1 VTGSTRTAAPHARYR
16 ERIAE
21 VLAAA
26 TRGPILGPPGSGWTI
41 HMTRFQPDRVPWAR
55 VVQRGPGRAE
65 LVTTDF
71 YDDDRVAIS
80 DGAVDTSAGTAVV
93 RQFPDDAAL
102 PSLRH
107 ILASVDEPTVVRYR
121 PGSRCT
127 MRANTTDGLRWLKVY
142 GGGIEAQWAD
152 ASAARWRASTRGE
165 LGFLVAEP
173 DHVDVRLAA
182 EWQRA
187 VPGQP
192 IARELRQTGAIQLTR
207 QLGTALATLSRSSL
221 VPSRTTTRGDELAR
235 TERAIRRVARTV
247 PNLAEALGARAQR
260 LADAVTS
267 LPAAHALPI
276 HGSPHEHQWLHDGD
290 GHLGLVDFDRWAL
303 GEPEL
308 DAATF
313 LGELHFEH
321 DLADGLPELSAAVS
335 EGYTEGAVP
344 LDHRVVHW
352 YLAHKLLAKVV
363 RTAFAL
369 RVDGDERASRHLNTV
384 DDYVRR
390 W

>member
-1 VTGSTRTAAPHARYR
+1 VTGSTPPATLHARYR
-16 ERIAE
+16 DRIAG
-21 VLAAA
+21 VLAEAA
-26 TRGPILGPPGSGWTI
+26 LGPIGGPPATGWTI
-41 HMTRFQPDRVPWAR
+41 HMARFQPGRGPWAR
-55 VVQRGPGRAE
+55 VVQRGPGPAE

-71 YDDDRVAIS
+71 YDD
-80 DGAVDTSAGTAVV
+80 GPAVV

-107 ILASVDEPTVVRYR
+107 LLASVGEPAVVRYR
-121 PGSRCT
+121 PDSRCT
-127 MRANTTDGLRWLKVY
+127 VRATVTDGVRWLKVY
-142 GGGIEAQWAD
+142 GGGIEAQRAD
-152 ASAARWRASTRGE
+152 ESAARWRASARGE
-165 LGFLVAEP
+165 LGFVVAEP
-173 DHVDVRLAA
+173 DHVDVRSAA

-192 IARELRQTGAIQLTR
+192 IAGALRDTGATQLGR
-207 QLGTALATLSRSSL
+207 RLGTALATLSRSSL

-235 TERAIRRVARTV
+235 TGRGIRRVARTV

-267 LPAAHALPI
+267 LPAARVLPI
-276 HGSPHEHQWLHDGD
+276 HGSPHEHQWLHDGE
-290 GHLGLVDFDRWAL
+290 GRLGLVDFDRWAL

-321 DLADGLPELSAAVS
+321 DLGDGLTELDEAVS
-335 EGYTEGAVP
+335 EGYAEGALP
-344 LDHRVVHW
+344 LDRRVLHW

-363 RTAFAL
+363 RTTFAL
-369 RVDGDERASRHLNTV
+369 RVDGDERASRHLDTV
-384 DDYVRR
+384 DTMIRHG
-390 W
+390 

>member
-1 VTGSTRTAAPHARYR
+1 VTGSTRPATAHARYR
-16 ERIAE
+16 DRIAE

-26 TRGPILGPPGSGWTI
+26 ARGPVGGPPASGWTI
-41 HMTRFQPDRVPWAR
+41 HMARFQPGHGPWAT
-55 VVQRGPGRAE
+55 VVQRGPGLAE

-71 YDDDRVAIS
+71 Y

-102 PSLRH
+102 PSLRR
-107 ILASVDEPTVVRYR
+107 LLDSVERPAVVRYR

-127 MRANTTDGLRWLKVY
+127 VRANSTNGIRWLKVY
-142 GGGIEAQWAD
+142 GGGIEAQRAD

-187 VPGQP
+187 VPGRS
-192 IARELRQTGAIQLTR
+192 IAPALREAGAAQLAR
-207 QLGTALATLSRSSL
+207 RLGTALATLSRSSL
-221 VPSRTTTRGDELAR
+221 VPSRTTTREDELAR
-235 TERAIRRVARTV
+235 TERAIRRVSRTV

-260 LADAVTS
+260 LSDSVSS
-267 LPAAHALPI
+267 LPAARALPI
-276 HGSPHEHQWLHDGD
+276 HGSPHEHQWLHDCEGR
-290 GHLGLVDFDRWAL
+290 LGLVDFDRWAL

-313 LGELHFEH
+313 LGELRFEH
-321 DLADGLPELSAAVS
+321 DLADGFPELSAAVC
-335 EGYTEGAVP
+335 EGYREAAVP
-344 LDHRVVHW
+344 LDRRVLHW

-369 RVDGDERASRHLNTV
+369 RVDGDERASRHLDTF
-384 DDYVRR
+384 DTMIGHP
-390 W
+390 

>member
-1 VTGSTRTAAPHARYR
+1 MA
-16 ERIAE
+16 
-21 VLAAA
+21 
-26 TRGPILGPPGSGWTI
+26 
-41 HMTRFQPDRVPWAR
+41 RFQPDRGPWAT
-55 VVQRGPGRAE
+55 VVQQGPGPAE
-65 LVTTDF
+65 LVTAEF
-71 YDDDRVAIS
+71 YDD
-80 DGAVDTSAGTAVV
+80 GPAVV
-93 RQFPDDAAL
+93 RRFPDDAAL

-107 ILASVDEPTVVRYR
+107 VLGSVDEPAVVRYR
-121 PGSRCT
+121 PESRCT
-127 MRANTTDGLRWLKVY
+127 VRATATDGARWIKVY
-142 GGGIEAQWAD
+142 RGGIEAQRAEG
-152 ASAARWRASTRGE
+152 SAARWRASTRGE

-192 IARELRQTGAIQLTR
+192 IAPALRATGATELAR
-207 QLGTALATLSRSSL
+207 RLGTALATLSRSSL
-221 VPSRTTTRGDELAR
+221 VPSRTTTRRDELAR
-235 TERAIRRVARTV
+235 TERGIRRVARTV
-247 PNLAEALGARAQR
+247 PDLAAALGARAQC
-260 LADAVTS
+260 LAGAVPS
-267 LPAAHALPI
+267 LPAARALPI
-276 HGSPHEHQWLHDGD
+276 HGSPHEHQWLYDGAEL
-290 GHLGLVDFDRWAL
+290 LGLVDFDRWAL

-321 DLADGLPELSAAVS
+321 DLAAGLTDLEDRLSA
-335 EGYTEGAVP
+335 GYGEGAVP
-344 LDHRVVHW
+344 LDQRVLHW

-369 RVDGDERASRHLNTV
+369 RVDGDERASRHLSTV